1 MDALHHR
8 RAVTQHHHPVRQADG
23 LGDIVGH
30 QQRRLALLPY
40 DAVDIRRYGQPCLI
54 VQRRKG
60 LSQQQYLRLGRQ
72 RPDQGAPLA
81 HPAGELGGP
90 LLSEVRQPVALQ
102 QLPDMGLPLRRIL
115 TPYRQ
120 AQRHVA
126 PDAAPLEQLVPLG
139 HEAHLPGGPAHRLPI
154 QLRLKVVPVLPT
166 PTAGWIFRSRRDPRC
181 CKIPPPAHRRR
192 HPAAPLPPRP
202 GTGTRRRRAGSVSS
216 YPSSLAIGHCAR
228 IGECLSALILCP
240 RCGAGHR
247 KSTAL
252 PVGFPAAMA
261 CQLGSI

>member
-1 MDALHHR
+1 M
-8 RAVTQHHHPVRQADG
+8 
-23 LGDIVGH
+23 GH

-60 LSQQQYLRLGRQ
+60 LIQQQHLGLSRQ

-139 HEAHLPGGPAHRLPI
+139 HEAHLPGGAAHRLPI
-154 QLRLKVVPVLPT
+154 QLQ
-166 PTAGWIFRSRRDPRC
+166 TA
-181 CKIPPPAHRRR
+181 A
-192 HPAAPLPPRP
+192 
-202 GTGTRRRRAGSVSS
+202 
-216 YPSSLAIGHCAR
+216 
-228 IGECLSALILCP
+228 
-240 RCGAGHR
+240 
-247 KSTAL
+247 
-252 PVGFPAAMA
+252 
-261 CQLGSI
+261 

>member
-1 MDALHHR
+1 M
-8 RAVTQHHHPVRQADG
+8 
-23 LGDIVGH
+23 GH

-60 LSQQQYLRLGRQ
+60 LIQQQHLGLSRQ

-115 TPYRQ
+115 APYRQ

-126 PDAAPLEQLVPLG
+126 PDAAPLEQLVPLR
-139 HEAHLPGGPAHRLPI
+139 HEPHLPGGAAHRFAL
-154 QLRLKVVPVLPT
+154 QL
-166 PTAGWIFRSRRDPRC
+166 
-181 CKIPPPAHRRR
+181 
-192 HPAAPLPPRP
+192 HPAAGERLQPRQRRQQGGFSAAGGTHDAAKFPLLHIEGDIPQRLHLPVRGLVHEGGVQELYHHIRPPLPLGIAP
-202 GTGTRRRRAGSVSS
+202 GSENVSPPLSYAPGSGWVTGIVSLCRWAFRRQR
-216 YPSSLAIGHCAR
+216 LANMEASEKIDGNFTF
-228 IGECLSALILCP
+228 LI
-240 RCGAGHR
+240 
-247 KSTAL
+247 KN
-252 PVGFPAAMA
+252 
-261 CQLGSI
+261 